1 MKTALSFCAALA
13 LILFLNRFGWS
24 QRAPAERRPKFDLP
38 HHFFPIVSW
47 DLPHWSDVPFSSADH
62 GLASLADCGF
72 TTAAFVRPHLLLQT
86 QKLGLQCIVAA
97 QNFPIPWKT
106 MSDQQIE
113 SAVKELVDSTG
124 GSPAVL
130 GYFLADEP
138 GVQDFPGLAKA
149 VAAVKRLA
157 PRKLAYINLFPNYAT
172 LGAPNLSQLGTASY
186 ADYLERFVSTV
197 HPQFISYDNYQ
208 IQYSNDQK
216 NPTIAASYYQNLLT
230 VRRVAME
237 HELPFWNIVS
247 SNQIRTDMPVPT
259 AANLLLQ
266 AYTTLAAGGKGLTW
280 YTYYSPGY
288 GYAPIDMKGHA
299 TATWTYLKMVN
310 DQIKV
315 VGPIMEP
322 LESVGVYF
330 TQPQPAPSLPTL
342 PGRWVNGATCD
353 VPLMIGE
360 FSSSADEKY
369 AMVVNLSLRESA
381 RFTLKLAVPA
391 RDVQQVSPADGSL
404 LPMEAGNA
412 AWLAAGQGVLLK
424 LAPSR

>member
-1 MKTALSFCAALA
+1 
-13 LILFLNRFGWS
+13 
-24 QRAPAERRPKFDLP
+24 
-38 HHFFPIVSW
+38 
-47 DLPHWSDVPFSSADH
+47 
-62 GLASLADCGF
+62 
-72 TTAAFVRPHLLLQT
+72 
-86 QKLGLQCIVAA
+86 
-97 QNFPIPWKT
+97 
-106 MSDQQIE
+106 MSDRQIDDT
-113 SAVKELVDSTG
+113 VKELVKDG
-124 GSPAVL
+124 RGSPAVL

-138 GVQDFPGLAKA
+138 GVQDFPALGKA

-157 PRKLAYINLFPNYAT
+157 PGKLAYINLFPDYAT

-186 ADYLERFVSTV
+186 SEYLEQFVSTV

-216 NPTIAASYYQNLLT
+216 NPAIAASYYQNLLT
-230 VRRVAME
+230 VRRIAME
-237 HELPFWNIVS
+237 HGLPFWNIVS
-247 SNQIRTDMPVPT
+247 SNQIRADMPVPT

-288 GYAPIDMKGHA
+288 GYAPVDMKGRR

-310 DQIKV
+310 DQIKI

-322 LESVGVYF
+322 LKSVGVYF
-330 TQPQPAPSLPTL
+330 TTPQPAPSLPAL
-342 PGRWVNGATCD
+342 PGKWVNGATCD

-360 FSSSADEKY
+360 FSGSADEKY

-381 RFTLKLAVPA
+381 RFTLKLDVPA
-391 RDVQQVSPADGSL
+391 TDVQQVSPADGSL
-404 LPMEAGNA
+404 LPSEAGDA

-424 LAPSR
+424 LAPSH